1 MELNLNKEKA
11 YSYISGI
18 IVFLFLA
25 FLALIALIFFQSYI
39 EILVILY
46 FGVSIGKLLTS
57 DKVSWNDDAFF
68 VNNDVISFNSV
79 KYVTINCSPFTVF
92 IRGFYYTDCTVSLF
106 TNDGECKTFKV
117 YNYSLLSSINNIFKD
132 KILTCKLPFGLLFVM
147 FNLLFWACFLSPTL
161 LPYINH

>member
-11 YSYISGI
+11 CSYISGI

-57 DKVSWNDDAFF
+57 DKVSWNDGAF
-68 VNNDVISFNSV
+68 
-79 KYVTINCSPFTVF
+79 
-92 IRGFYYTDCTVSLF
+92 L
-106 TNDGECKTFKV
+106 
-117 YNYSLLSSINNIFKD
+117 
-132 KILTCKLPFGLLFVM
+132 
-147 FNLLFWACFLSPTL
+147 
-161 LPYINH
+161 